1 VLKFCKWIQRQQCW
15 LIFLRHSLVACR
27 GWGDTCTYKR
37 RTFLYFNKHEE
48 NIMCSKREKGN
59 LRTIKI

>member
-1 VLKFCKWIQRQQCW
+1 MNSKTTMLAY
-15 LIFLRHSLVACR
+15 FLRHSLVACR
-27 GWGDTCTYKR
+27 GWGDTFTYKR
-37 RTFLYFNKHEE
+37 RTFLYLKKKHEE